1 MKIVLDT
8 NVLVSGLINPAGAP
22 GRIVDR
28 VRAGSLSLV
37 VDDRILA
44 EYRDVL
50 RRDYL
55 QRYFVVADREAI
67 LDFIEHEAHRTVSD
81 RIVPELPDA
90 GDIPF
95 LEAALAANAPLV
107 TGNKKHF
114 PPDSR
119 QGCRVVDPAEFL
131 NARAD

>member
-8 NVLVSGLINPAGAP
+8 NVLVSGLINPTGAP

-28 VRAGSLSLV
+28 VRAGLLSLV

-55 QRYFVVADREAI
+55 QRYFIAEDRESI
-67 LDFIEHEAHRTVSD
+67 LDFIEHEAHRTVAD
-81 RIVPELPDA
+81 TVVADLPDA

-95 LEAALAANAPLV
+95 LEAALAADAPLV
-107 TGNKKHF
+107 TGNKRHF
-114 PPDSR
+114 PRDR
-119 QGCRVVDPAEFL
+119 RRGCRVVEPAEFL
-131 NARAD
+131 SA